1 MAIHMKMSEMIT
13 QMKLRNAQSAR
24 ATPSLAAHLL
34 LVAALVF
41 SSLAILSGCS
51 KGAGDEGDEGAAQ
64 VVAQV
69 TVTKVTRADIQQTA
83 TLSGNVVALPNQ
95 DVKLS
100 SLVAGR
106 ITSLN
111 VAEGDRVHKGELLAT
126 IDSHTYDDQL
136 RQAQASLSQS
146 QATLQNAQQNLKRN
160 QTLFERGIVAG
171 KELQDAQ
178 LQVTVAESAQ
188 HQAETTEETAQ
199 LQVSRTRITSPLN
212 GVVAKR
218 FVSVGEQVDGTGSQ
232 PIIEIADINEV
243 ELSGNLPAP
252 YLVKIHLDEAIPAT
266 SDSFPGKAF
275 RGRIIAI
282 SPAVDPATNVGSVRI
297 RIANPGNILKLG
309 MFLSAQVPVETHAN
323 ALTVPPQSIYHDESG
338 ETQVYVVQGDT
349 AKAAPVKLGIQT
361 GDRVEILEG
370 VKAGDTI
377 ILTGG
382 YGLGDTTKV
391 KIQS

>member
-1 MAIHMKMSEMIT
+1 METGEMIT
-13 QMKLRNAQSAR
+13 QMTLRRRKPPLAARNAAPTWLLITSVALSSA
-24 ATPSLAAHLL
+24 AW
-34 LVAALVF
+34 
-41 SSLAILSGCS
+41 ICGCG
-51 KGAGDEGDEGAAQ
+51 KGAGDEDQSAQEQQ

-69 TVTKVTRADIQQTA
+69 TVTRVTRADIQQTA
-83 TLSGNVVALPNQ
+83 TLSGNVVAPPND

-100 SLVAGR
+100 SLAAGR

-126 IDSHTYDDQL
+126 IDSRTYDDQL
-136 RQAQASLSQS
+136 RQAQAALSQS
-146 QATLQNAQQNLKRN
+146 QATFQNAQQNLERN
-160 QTLFERGIVAG
+160 QTLFQRGIVAG
-171 KELQDAQ
+171 KDLQDSQ
-178 LQVTVAESAQ
+178 LQVKVAEAAQ
-188 HQAETTEETAQ
+188 HQAETAEETAQ
-199 LQVSRTRITSPLN
+199 LQVSRTKIMSPLN

-218 FVSVGEQVDGTGSQ
+218 FISVGEQVDGTGSQ
-232 PIIEIADINEV
+232 PIIEVADINEV

-252 YLVKIHLDEAIPAT
+252 YLAKVHLAEAIPVT
-266 SDSFPGKAF
+266 SDSFPGKIF
-275 RGRIIAI
+275 KGRIIAI

-297 RIANPGNILKLG
+297 RIVNPGGVLKLG
-309 MFLSAQVPVETHAN
+309 IFLEAQVPVETHAN
-323 ALTVPPQSIYHDESG
+323 ALTVPPQSVYHDESG

-349 AKAAPVKLGIQT
+349 AKAAPVRLGIQT
-361 GDRVEILEG
+361 GDRIEILEG